1 MRGKRMVS
9 EVISWLAREDEP
21 LLRERMVQEGMV
33 GEMLAIRKWV
43 VDQTSKDYKGAIQ
56 TEINVT

>member
-1 MRGKRMVS
+1 MVS
-9 EVISWLAREDEP
+9 EVSRWLASEGGE
-21 LLRERMVQEGMV
+21 LLGERMVQEGV
-33 GEMLAIRKWV
+33 IGEMLAIRRWV